1 MGTGAE
7 SQPPDGDPAGGRRV
21 TSLTAAG
28 AGYCDFLSPKL
39 REIADPDI
47 RERITELVTL
57 DGLRNGLRACDSTG
71 EVVTSVLECARERTG
86 APWAAVLLRDA
97 GEALAPAGQ
106 SGSPPPGWEEI
117 RWDPVVDPSSRNE
130 GGTPS
135 GNEVTVPIRDRGERL
150 GVLVLGGPHPG
161 ASDAFLKGLAAAAA
175 AELSHRRKDDE
186 LRARNRRLALN
197 VYQLQSLMDLTAGLH
212 RATGEA
218 QVWDLLLH
226 GAMGHVLASRAV
238 VVAGGRVLASKG
250 PRRSEI
256 EGALLL
262 RAAEALEKHP
272 GVTAAED
279 AGEPEMVE
287 ALERLRFGAV
297 VPFSGSGMRGV
308 LFVGDP
314 GLGRSLSDDDRALLA
329 SLAAQAV
336 AVVEALRLT
345 RSVIEK
351 EKEQKLARSIH
362 ARFLPGKPP
371 RLPGWD
377 VWGINI
383 PCLAVGGDHY
393 DYLELPGGLFLSIS
407 DVSGKGTGPAIIMAS
422 VTASLRA
429 FFTHGGRDL
438 RDAAL
443 ELNRFLHDNTEANR
457 YMTGVFAL
465 LEPESGLLHYVNAGH
480 VRPMLVRN
488 DDSMDELANGS
499 TVLGLFPEIRV
510 EAESLEVAPGDVL
523 ALFTDGLSEAEDPA
537 GRQFENRILAV
548 LRESRG
554 RSSREICGELV
565 SRARAFAGSNPLAD
579 DLTVLVVRRK
589 GA

>member
-1 MGTGAE
+1 MT
-7 SQPPDGDPAGGRRV
+7 
-21 TSLTAAG
+21 TFTASG
-28 AGYCDFLSPKL
+28 NAGYHDFLSPKL
-39 REIADPDI
+39 RGIADPDI
-47 RERITELVTL
+47 RERIAELVAL
-57 DGLRNGLRACDSTG
+57 DGLRNNLRTCEGVG
-71 EVVTSVLECARERTG
+71 EVAAAVLECARERTG
-86 APWAAVLLRDA
+86 ARWAVLQLEEA
-97 GEALAPAGQ
+97 GEAER
-106 SGSPPPGWEEI
+106 SGTPPPDWEEAGAARI
-117 RWDPVVDPSSRNE
+117 A
-130 GGTPS
+130 
-135 GNEVTVPIRDRGERL
+135 VPLRDRGEQL
-150 GVLVLGGPHPG
+150 GTLVLGSRHPETPGP
-161 ASDAFLKGLAAAAA
+161 FLKGLAAAAA
-175 AELSHRRKDDE
+175 AELAHRRKDDE

-238 VVAGGRVLASKG
+238 VAAGGRVLASKG
-250 PRRSEI
+250 PRRSEG

-262 RAAEALEKHP
+262 RTAAALEDLP
-272 GVTAAED
+272 DVIAAED
-279 AGEPEMVE
+279 AGEPEIVK

-297 VPFSGSGMRGV
+297 APFAGSGMRGV
-308 LFVGDP
+308 LLVGDP
-314 GLGRSLSDDDRALLA
+314 GLGRSLSDDDRALLG
-329 SLAAQAV
+329 SLAEQAV

-345 RSVIEK
+345 RSAIEK

-362 ARFLPGKPP
+362 ARFLPGEPP

-377 VWGINI
+377 VWGVNI

-443 ELNRFLHDNTEANR
+443 ELNRFLHDNTEDNR

-465 LEPESGLLHYVNAGH
+465 LEPDSGALHYVNAGH
-480 VRPMLVRN
+480 VRPILVRN
-488 DDSMDELANGS
+488 DDSVDELASGS

-510 EAESLEVAPGDVL
+510 ETESLEVAPGDVL
-523 ALFTDGLSEAEDPA
+523 ALFTDGLSEAEDPG
-537 GRQFENRILAV
+537 GRQFEERILPA
-548 LRESRG
+548 LCASRS

-565 SRARAFAGSNPLAD
+565 AQARGFAGPNRLAD
-579 DLTVLVVRRK
+579 DLTVLVIRRE